1 MENEMRTEPK
11 EVDMTFTV
19 TVTYKVTTYG
29 DSRFDCYI
37 MAENMSIEDIHKEGE
52 VQNIEIGDGEQF

>member
-1 MENEMRTEPK
+1 MENDMRTEPK

-29 DSRFDCYI
+29 DSRFDCYV

-52 VQNIEIGDGEQF
+52 VQDIEIGDGEEF

>member
-1 MENEMRTEPK
+1 MRTAPK

-29 DSRFDCYI
+29 NSRSDCYA

-52 VQNIEIGDGEQF
+52 VLDVEIGDGEEF

>member
-1 MENEMRTEPK
+1 MRTEPK

-29 DSRFDCYI
+29 NSRDDCYS

-52 VQNIEIGDGEQF
+52 VQDIEIGDGEQF